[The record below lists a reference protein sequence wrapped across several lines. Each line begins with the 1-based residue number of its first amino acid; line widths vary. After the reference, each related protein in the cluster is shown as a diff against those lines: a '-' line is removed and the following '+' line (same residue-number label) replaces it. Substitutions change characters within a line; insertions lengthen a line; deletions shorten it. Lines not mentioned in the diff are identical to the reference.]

1 NLLEGLLTDVLGE
14 TLFHDG
20 RRGFALPEP
29 RQPGARLIG
38 LRGALLGGPDVLLRD
53 SHREGSRPGLGAG
66 LGDFDGHEGG
76 KSNQPGSGDMGPK
89 AWGSGMW
96 DAPMRTR
103 TACVFGGSHN
113 PTPPR
118 LLQPLS

>member
-1 NLLEGLLTDVLGE
+1 
-14 TLFHDG
+14 
-20 RRGFALPEP
+20 
-29 RQPGARLIG
+29 
-38 LRGALLGGPDVLLRD
+38 
-53 SHREGSRPGLGAG
+53 SRPGLGAG

-118 LLQPLS
+118 LLQPLSCLRVEEDQTAGIEVNGGGLAGHRQGTALEARGDLTGGRVGAGGGVDQHLLPQWF